1 MPSIHDFA
9 DNLSLFFTLPLYKV
23 QSPDLSLFSFM
34 PFCRTLPGEEKPLTG
49 MSTHEKPKKETTTDS
64 TSPDLTIV
72 IPVYNEEQNIEP
84 LVAWI
89 HRALHAFEGTY
100 EVLFIDDGST
110 DRTWTAIEQCTH
122 QYPNVYAIRFLRN
135 YGKSAALS
143 VGFAHARGRVV
154 ITMDGDLQDIP
165 DEIIPLYRMIQEEG
179 YDLVSGWKKKR
190 RDPLSKRLPSR
201 IFNFTVRLLTGI
213 RLHDFNCGLKA
224 YRREVAQALRPRG
237 EMHRYL
243 PVLAYW
249 LGFRRIGEKIV
260 THYPRK
266 YGKSKFG
273 AERFLRGFLDLLTV
287 LFLVR
292 FSKRPMHFFGT
303 LGLLSFLFGF
313 GIALYLSY
321 LKIFA
326 GVVRIA
332 ERPLFHLAL
341 LAMILGTQLF
351 LAGFLAELIIR
362 QNPSDDYLIQD
373 TILPKSPN
381 HARNHT
387 SS

>member
-1 MPSIHDFA
+1 MTPH
-9 DNLSLFFTLPLYKV
+9 LLYKV
-23 QSPDLSLFSFM
+23 QPPDLSLFSFTT
-34 PFCRTLPGEEKPLTG
+34 FCRTLPGEEKPLTG
-49 MSTHEKPKKETTTDS
+49 MSTHKNAKKETTTES
-64 TSPDLTIV
+64 TNPDLSIV

-89 HRALHAFEGTY
+89 HRALQAFEGTY

-110 DRTWTAIEQCTH
+110 DGTWAAIERCTR
-122 QYPNVYAIRFLRN
+122 QYPNIYAIRFLRN

-154 ITMDGDLQDIP
+154 ITMDGDLQDSP
-165 DEIIPLYRMIQEEG
+165 DEIIPLYRMIQEDG

-201 IFNFTVRLLTGI
+201 LFNFTVRLLTGI

-224 YRREVAQALRPRG
+224 YRQEVVRVLRPRG

-249 LGFRRIGEKIV
+249 LGFQRIGEKIV
-260 THYPRK
+260 THYPRRH
-266 YGKSKFG
+266 GKSKFG

-287 LFLVR
+287 LFLIR
-292 FSKRPMHFFGT
+292 FSKRPMHFFGS
-303 LGLLSFLFGF
+303 LGLIFFLVGF

-321 LKIFA
+321 LKLFA

-341 LAMILGTQLF
+341 LTMILGSQLF

-362 QNPSDDYLIQD
+362 QNPTDDYLIQA
-373 TILPKSPN
+373 TILPKSREN
-381 HARNHT
+381 AHDHSRDRSAH
-387 SS
+387 